1 MFKEK
6 CKIIDK
12 LSKPSNSSKR
22 HCYKNIEIEERKSQ
36 EFINIIELDTQEKEI
51 GETQEKEVDE
61 TQEKEVDEVNEIQER
76 EIDEGLENKIDD
88 NSALSTLDENDK
100 KGSIVWKHFE
110 KFRDE
115 KGVLWAKCQHCR

>member
-1 MFKEK
+1 MPKEK
-6 CKIIDK
+6 RKIIDK

-22 HCYKNIEIEERKSQ
+22 HHYKNREIEER
-36 EFINIIELDTQEKEI
+36 EP
-51 GETQEKEVDE
+51 QEKEVDE
-61 TQEKEVDEVNEIQER
+61 TQEKEVDEVDETQEK
-76 EIDEGLENKIDD
+76 EIDEELENKIDD

-115 KGVLWAKCQHCR
+115 KGV

>member
-1 MFKEK
+1 MPKEK
-6 CKIIDK
+6 HKIIDK
-12 LSKPSNSSKR
+12 LSKPSNSSKC
-22 HCYKNIEIEERKSQ
+22 HHYKNKEIEEREPQ

-61 TQEKEVDEVNEIQER
+61 VDETQEK

-110 KFRDE
+110 KYRDE
-115 KGVLWAKCQHCR
+115 NGVLWAKCQHCR

>member
-1 MFKEK
+1 MPKEK
-6 CKIIDK
+6 HKIIDK
-12 LSKPSNSSKR
+12 LSKPSNSSKCHR
-22 HCYKNIEIEERKSQ
+22 YKNKEIEEREPQ

-61 TQEKEVDEVNEIQER
+61 VD
-76 EIDEGLENKIDD
+76 ENKIDD

-110 KFRDE
+110 KYRDE
-115 KGVLWAKCQHCR
+115 NGVLWAKCQHCR

>member
-1 MFKEK
+1 MSKEK
-6 CKIIDK
+6 RKIIDK

-22 HCYKNIEIEERKSQ
+22 HCYKNIEIEERESQ

-100 KGSIVWKHFE
+100 KGSIV
-110 KFRDE
+110 
-115 KGVLWAKCQHCR
+115 